1 MVRQHH
7 SRLRQWCVSTSV
19 LSRCVAPQRRIRL
32 ILGLGSHSRNAH
44 FFLLSGVHVSK
55 VDTLSLA
62 RAKAF
67 SELTFA
73 GLSLVVAGFLGGQGA
88 NFAR

>member
-1 MVRQHH
+1 M
-7 SRLRQWCVSTSV
+7 
-19 LSRCVAPQRRIRL
+19 
-32 ILGLGSHSRNAH
+32 
-44 FFLLSGVHVSK
+44 SK

-62 RAKAF
+62 KAKAF
-67 SELTFA
+67 SELSFA